1 MYGNL
6 TASFRISKGKL
17 YHPEASSIKFS
28 RIIRYRYGFAN
39 LTPATGFP
47 DLIRHLT
54 QRRSEQ
60 FPTSCCP
67 GNG

>member
-17 YHPEASSIKFS
+17 YIPKCQFLKSS

-54 QRRSEQ
+54 QLPE
-60 FPTSCCP
+60 
-67 GNG
+67 